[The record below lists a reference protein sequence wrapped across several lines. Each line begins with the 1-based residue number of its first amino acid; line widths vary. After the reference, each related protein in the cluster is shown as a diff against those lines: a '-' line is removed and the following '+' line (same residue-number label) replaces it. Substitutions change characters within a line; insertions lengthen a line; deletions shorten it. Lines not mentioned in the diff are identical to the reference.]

1 MCHGFGAQCWAGA
14 KASKP
19 TLLGT
24 SACAQGAS
32 LLAPE
37 HWGFSW
43 RHRCPKAAFKQ
54 HSPVLMSLWWLS
66 VLPGVKSSLPLGP
79 ASSREVPEVGYG
91 DESPRA
97 VNPSASTCSPAGTGF
112 WCNSCRGSPCGTRR
126 GVAMTRGAQRGE
138 SIPVAVPAAGQDAGD
153 TARGCVRSWW
163 WFGGA
168 EPGWPLGRDFPL
180 CMLEMFSKLPAGP
193 AEPGLSSF

>member
-1 MCHGFGAQCWAGA
+1 MALEHNAGLVQ
-14 KASKP
+14 
-19 TLLGT
+19 TLL
-24 SACAQGAS
+24 SQRS
-32 LLAPE
+32 WAPRRAPR
-37 HWGFSW
+37 GL
-43 RHRCPKAAFKQ
+43 RCSPLSIGVSPGVTAAPKQ
-54 HSPVLMSLWWLS
+54 PSSSSPVLMSLWWLS

-97 VNPSASTCSPAGTGF
+97 GNPSASTCSPAGTGF
-112 WCNSCRGSPCGTRR
+112 WYNSCRGSPCGTGR
-126 GVAMTRGAQRGE
+126 GVAMTRGAQRGK